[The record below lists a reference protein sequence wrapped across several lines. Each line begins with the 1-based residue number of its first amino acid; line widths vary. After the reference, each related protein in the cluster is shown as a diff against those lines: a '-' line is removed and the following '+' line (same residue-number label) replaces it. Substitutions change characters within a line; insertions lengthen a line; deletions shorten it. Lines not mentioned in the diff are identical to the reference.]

1 MKHATKLKMVNDDTM
16 QAKYHLVR
24 FNGELDLPSL
34 ESRPPIQI
42 IRMKELTVMLGLSR
56 STIYNKMNKRSPY
69 HDPLFPPSL
78 QLGSGAG
85 AIGWLLTDILK
96 WIQSL

>member
-1 MKHATKLKMVNDDTM
+1 MKHATKIKLINDDTM
-16 QAKYHLVR
+16 QAKYNWAR
-24 FNGELDLPSL
+24 FNVEFGLPSS

-69 HDPLFPPSL
+69 HDPLFPPAL
-78 QLGSGAG
+78 QLGSGTR
-85 AIGWLLTDILK
+85 AIGWLLSDILQWVK
-96 WIQSL
+96 SL